1 MKFERNIES
10 IMFAYETDAADT
22 LLQLKDIINT
32 YGRVT
37 VKDYMDLIEVTPNP
51 DDDKLG
57 WYNVDEAAINM
68 VEQNEEYPYC
78 LMLPHPVS
86 FND

>member
-37 VKDYMDLIEVTPNP
+37 VKDYMDLIGVTPNP

-57 WYNVDEAAINM
+57 
-68 VEQNEEYPYC
+68 
-78 LMLPHPVS
+78 
-86 FND
+86 